1 MPERKRL
8 MMLLSIVQRNSGQK
22 LINNLNSKNIT
33 MHFQSVGFGTAP
45 TEMMDIFGLG
55 TNAKDIVISIGA
67 ESTIKDMMADFGSNF
82 ASYSEYGGLMIVLK
96 MSAASRLITE
106 ILHHN
111 LTENENKGDG
121 AMKNEHHNNLILIS
135 VNNGYADP
143 VMETAKKAGATGG
156 TIIKGRLADA
166 EHLVELGQMQAIEE
180 REIICILAPS
190 AVSHRIMDDVNK
202 DFGITSEANGIL
214 CAVPTE
220 KAYKI

>member
-1 MPERKRL
+1 MAEHKRL
-8 MMLLSIVQRNSGQK
+8 MMLMSIVQRNSGQR
-22 LINNLNSKNIT
+22 LINTLNDKNIT
-33 MHFQSVGFGTAP
+33 LHFQCVGFGTAP

-67 ESTIKDMMADFGSNF
+67 ESTIKNMMADFGTNF
-82 ASYSEYGGLMIVLK
+82 SSYSEYGGLMIVLK
-96 MSAASRLITE
+96 MSAASRLVTE
-106 ILHHN
+106 ILNHN
-111 LTENENKGDG
+111 QTELESKGDG

-156 TIIKGRLADA
+156 TIVKGRLADA
-166 EHLVELGQMQAIEE
+166 QHLIELGQMKADEE
-180 REIICILAPS
+180 RELICILAPS
-190 AVSHRIMDDVNK
+190 AVSHKIMEDVNK
-202 DFGITSEANGIL
+202 SFGITSDANGIL

>member
-1 MPERKRL
+1 MAEGKRL
-8 MMLLSIVQRNSGQK
+8 MMLLSIVQRDSGQK
-22 LINNLNSKNIT
+22 LINNLKSKDIKL
-33 MHFQSVGFGTAP
+33 HFQSVGFGTAP

-67 ESTIKDMMADFGSNF
+67 ESTIKNMMADFGSNF
-82 ASYSEYGGLMIVLK
+82 SSYSQYGGLMIVLK
-96 MSAASRLITE
+96 MSAASRLVTE
-106 ILHHN
+106 ILCHN
-111 LTENENKGDG
+111 LTENQIKGDG

-156 TIIKGRLADA
+156 TVIKGRLADA
-166 EHLVELGQMQAIEE
+166 EQLIELGQMDASDE

-190 AVSHRIMDDVNK
+190 AVSHKIMEEVNK
-202 DFGITSEANGIL
+202 GFGISSEANGIL

>member
-1 MPERKRL
+1 MKNGKKL
-8 MMLLSIVQRNSGQK
+8 MMLLSIVQRDSGQK
-22 LINNLNSKNIT
+22 LIKNLVDKGIKL
-33 MHFQSVGFGTAP
+33 HFQSVGFGTAP

-67 ESTIKDMMADFGSNF
+67 EATIKNMMADFGSNF

-96 MSAASRLITE
+96 MSAASRLVTE

-111 LTENENKGDG
+111 LAENEIKGDG

-135 VNNGYADP
+135 VNNGYADS
-143 VMETAKKAGATGG
+143 VMEVAKKAGATGG
-156 TIIKGRLADA
+156 TVIRGRLADA
-166 EHLVELGQMQAIEE
+166 DYLIELGQMEASEE

-190 AVSHRIMDDVNK
+190 AVSKKIMSDINR
-202 DFGITSEANGIL
+202 DFGISSEANGIL

>member
-1 MPERKRL
+1 MKDSKKL

-22 LINNLNSKNIT
+22 LIKNLNSKDIT
-33 MHFQSVGFGTAP
+33 LHFQSVGFGTAP

-67 ESTIKDMMADFGSNF
+67 ESTIKNMMADFGSNF
-82 ASYSEYGGLMIVLK
+82 SSYSEYGGLMIVLK
-96 MSAASRLITE
+96 MSAASRLVAE
-106 ILHHN
+106 ILNHN
-111 LTENENKGDG
+111 LTETEIKGDG

-166 EHLVELGQMQAIEE
+166 EHLIELGQMEASEE

-190 AVSHRIMDDVNK
+190 AVSHKIMDDVNK
-202 DFGITSEANGIL
+202 SFGISSEANGIL

>member
-1 MPERKRL
+1 MSENKKL
-8 MMLLSIVQRNSGQK
+8 MMLISIVQRDSGQK
-22 LINNLNSKNIT
+22 LIKNLKSKDIKL
-33 MHFQSVGFGTAP
+33 HFQSVGFGTAP

-67 ESTIKDMMADFGSNF
+67 ESTIKNMMADFGSNF
-82 ASYSEYGGLMIVLK
+82 ASYSQYGGLMIVLK
-96 MSAASRLITE
+96 MSAASRLVTE

-111 LTENENKGDG
+111 LTENEIKGDG

-166 EHLVELGQMQAIEE
+166 EQLIELGQMEASEE

-190 AVSHRIMDDVNK
+190 AVSHKIMEEVNQS
-202 DFGITSEANGIL
+202 FGISTEANGIL

>member
-1 MPERKRL
+1 MKDIKRL
-8 MMLLSIVQRNSGQK
+8 MMLLSIVQRNSGQA
-22 LINNLNSKNIT
+22 LIKNLNSKDIT
-33 MHFQSVGFGTAP
+33 LHFQTVGFGTAP

-67 ESTIKDMMADFGSNF
+67 ESTIKNMMADFGSNF

-96 MSAASRLITE
+96 MSAASRLVTE
-106 ILHHN
+106 ILNHN
-111 LTENENKGDG
+111 LTENEIKGDG

-156 TIIKGRLADA
+156 TIVRGRLADA
-166 EHLVELGQMQAIEE
+166 EHLIELGQMEASEE

-190 AVSHRIMDDVNK
+190 AVSHKIMEDVNK
-202 DFGITSEANGIL
+202 SFGISSEANGIL